1 LTQVFH
7 LRNDDVGIVDWFKN
21 RQGQFDTDRVS
32 AEMVDWAA
40 EKAIALTNPRLK
52 LLPTCRKRLAP
63 AIETTIRFLRAQI
76 ATLPAVHILSSKAW
90 PDDPVLRAFFVAP
103 SDIQA
108 VRGGSNSLR
117 ALFDQHPEL
126 DEAYTV
132 LGMAFKLQ
140 PVFGMALHGTTVQR
154 DVAQTN
160 ASFSDHLARL
170 CDSNEL
176 RLRRVIGVEVFEYLL
191 SQAMSAIGEDRI
203 ERQDLQTSRSLMRT
217 RLRLLQQHGPGL
229 GSMLG
234 EAPAAQ
240 SEQVRLA
247 AELLENERQLEALGG
262 GDSVLEAELECLTD
276 VLGNPQRYIHFDA
289 KHLRLN
295 RMNLVL
301 DESST
306 ETAADIDFAVAELTG
321 SKPMSRAF
329 ILARVPRAELPPAKK
344 MNFDDASRYL

>member
-1 LTQVFH
+1 M
-7 LRNDDVGIVDWFKN
+7 GIVDWFKN

-32 AEMVDWAA
+32 DEIVDWAV
-40 EKAIALTNPRLK
+40 EKAIALTNPKLK
-52 LLPTCRKRLAP
+52 LLPACRKRLIP
-63 AIETTIRFLRAQI
+63 AIGTTIKFLRAQV
-76 ATLPAVHILSSKAW
+76 ATLPAVHLLSAKAW
-90 PDDPVLRAFFVAP
+90 PSDPVLRAFFVEPA
-103 SDIQA
+103 DIQE
-108 VRGGSNSLR
+108 VLGGSDNLR
-117 ALFDQHPEL
+117 ALFDMNPDL
-126 DEAYTV
+126 DEAYAV

-160 ASFSDHLARL
+160 ASFSDHRARL
-170 CDSNEL
+170 CDRDEL

-191 SQAMSAIGEDRI
+191 AQAMSEIGEDRV

-229 GSMLG
+229 ASMFG

-240 SEQVRLA
+240 SEQARLA

-262 GDSVLEAELECLTD
+262 GDSVLDAELDCLTD
-276 VLGNPQRYIHFDA
+276 VLGNPQRYLHFDS

-306 ETAADIDFAVAELTG
+306 EAAADVDFAVAELTG
-321 SKPMSRAF
+321 STPMSRAF

-344 MNFDDASRYL
+344 MNFDDAARYL

>member
-1 LTQVFH
+1 M
-7 LRNDDVGIVDWFKN
+7 GILDWFRN
-21 RQGQFDTDRVS
+21 RQGQFDSDQVS
-32 AEMVDWAA
+32 EEMVDRAVD
-40 EKAIALTNPRLK
+40 KAVTLTNPKLK
-52 LLPTCRKRLAP
+52 LLPSCRKRLAP
-63 AIETTIRFLRAQI
+63 AIETTIKFLRAQV

-103 SDIQA
+103 SDIQD
-108 VRGGSNSLR
+108 VLGDSDNLR
-117 ALFDQHPEL
+117 AVFDKHPEL
-126 DEAYTV
+126 DEAYAV
-132 LGMAFKLQ
+132 LGMAYKIQ

-160 ASFSDHLARL
+160 ASFSDHRARL
-170 CDSNEL
+170 CDSDEL

-191 SQAMSAIGEDRI
+191 GQAMSEIGEDRV

-217 RLRLLQQHGPGL
+217 RLRLLKQHGPGL

-240 SEQVRLA
+240 SEQARLA
-247 AELLENERQLEALGG
+247 AELLENERQLEELGG
-262 GDSVLEAELECLTD
+262 GDSVLEAELECLVD
-276 VLGNPQRYIHFDA
+276 VLGNPQRYLHFDS

-295 RMNLVL
+295 RLNLVL

-306 ETAADIDFAVAELTG
+306 EAAADVDFAVAELTG

-329 ILARVPRAELPPAKK
+329 ILTRVPRAELPPPKK
-344 MNFDDASRYL
+344 LNFDDASRYL